1 MLYFLLAG
9 DHSANHTQGE
19 NQSFYPSNI
28 TQQQFLQ
35 FIYTL
40 EQDFGDNAR
49 YDYQPTLIQYNSF
62 LEFRLPVAS
71 SSFLF
76 IFYVVFIV
84 FGVFGNLAI
93 LVAFLTK
100 KVRSKAVYIR
110 SIYNIS

>member
-9 DHSANHTQGE
+9 DDSANHTQGQNE
-19 NQSFYPSNI
+19 SFYPSNM

-40 EQDFGDNAR
+40 EQDFGDNSR
-49 YDYQPTLIQYNSF
+49 YEYHTTLIHCNC
-62 LEFRLPVAS
+62 LLGFRLPLAS

-76 IFYVVFIV
+76 IFYTFFIV

-100 KVRSKAVYIR
+100 TVGAKTVHIR
-110 SIYNIS
+110 FISNIP